1 MYPVREI
8 CYSPIQFPPKVLF
21 PPKERV
27 GVQVANIEGKSFW
40 EILSGGNLR
49 VEQVFTIPVN
59 VVTVIRRL
67 AARNIKSNLSGIILD
82 F

>member
-1 MYPVREI
+1 M
-8 CYSPIQFPPKVLF
+8 
-21 PPKERV
+21 
-27 GVQVANIEGKSFW
+27 ANIEGKSFW
-40 EILSGGNLR
+40 EILSRGNLR

-59 VVTVIRRL
+59 VITVIRRL